1 VNGVMPF
8 DQLLKDCDAG
18 LVKMEL
24 DLCWIT
30 VARQDPLV

>member
-1 VNGVMPF
+1 MPF